1 MEQNI
6 DILGATKGHGREGV
20 VTRWGVSR
28 LPRKT
33 HRGLRK
39 VACIGAWHPARVSF
53 SVARGGQVSIFGKK
67 EEEDSWEKSGGSCG
81 EENDDDE

>member
-67 EEEDSWEKSGGSCG
+67 KKLAGGEKSGGSC
-81 EENDDDE
+81 EEDDDDQ